1 MSACP
6 HTYSSWVFS
15 LFPFDQHNINT
26 RKNGTWKVRISIV
39 AFIRKHRRNYN
50 VSAFHLSELNRPKSW
65 CKECCVSTCLNGGTK
80 SYPGACFCS
89 CPRGWSGDICQNS
102 RNYVLAD
109 LVFPSETL
117 EEFSCLK
124 VNWVLEGIV
133 QLLNSPA
140 VTISEAELDTIENFV
155 SLRRVTS
162 VRMVTLRCVL
172 ILSLCVFCV

>member
-1 MSACP
+1 M
-6 HTYSSWVFS
+6 
-15 LFPFDQHNINT
+15 
-26 RKNGTWKVRISIV
+26 
-39 AFIRKHRRNYN
+39 
-50 VSAFHLSELNRPKSW
+50 
-65 CKECCVSTCLNGGTK
+65 
-80 SYPGACFCS
+80 
-89 CPRGWSGDICQNS
+89 
-102 RNYVLAD
+102 LAD

-140 VTISEAELDTIENFV
+140 VTISDAELDTIENFV

-162 VRMVTLRCVL
+162 VRMVTLRFVL